1 MGRTRKQMSEQKGHL
16 TKQQQNRR
24 KTEQELARTDN
35 KYLKVPPKWL
45 TDETAINEYKRLVKA
60 MEKMEMLGDLDAN
73 NLACYCNAYSNY
85 LKASRQLEAEGLIVH
100 GEKGD
105 YENPLVGIQTRY
117 AKEMRDF
124 SRLCGLSIDSRLK
137 FAAVKLDEMSDNITE
152 EFGDI

>member
-24 KTEQELARTDN
+24 LTEQELVRTDN
-35 KYLKVPPKWL
+35 KYFKTPPKWL
-45 TDETAINEYKRLVKA
+45 TDETAINEYKRLVNA
-60 MEKMEMLGDLDAN
+60 MKDMEMLGDLDAN

-85 LKASRQLEAEGLIVH
+85 LRATNQVQAEGLIVH

-105 YENPLVGIQTRY
+105 YENPLVCVQIKY

-124 SRLCGLSIDSRLK
+124 ARLCGLSIDSRLK
-137 FAAVKLDEMSDNITE
+137 FAALKLDQIDDNIND

>member
-24 KTEQELARTDN
+24 KTEQELVRTDN
-35 KYLKVPPKWL
+35 KYLKTPPVWL
-45 TDETAINEYKRLVKA
+45 TDETAIKEYKRLIKA

-73 NLACYCNAYSNY
+73 NLAGYCNAYANY
-85 LKASRQLEAEGLIVH
+85 LKVSQQLSEEPFTIDG
-100 GEKGD
+100 K
-105 YENPLVGIQTRY
+105 ENPLVSVQIKY

-137 FAAVKLDEMSDNITE
+137 FAALKLDQINDNIND